1 MTTSSEQST
10 RGWRPFSWD
19 SWSITFCRTPPETCE
34 SSVTQWMSASR
45 NALKKWR
52 MLNLKWKKISERYCY
67 QYFME
72 ALPVYMYSSFIP
84 PNLFWTLLQ
93 LINQNFFSRCVM
105 KFARWRRTLICLGRQ
120 SEIRKIQWRFLK
132 LASTTAHTGLESS
145 SAVTQYNISKE
156 AFPEIQIVNGY
167 INRWCMHFFCL
178 LVFCL

>member
-1 MTTSSEQST
+1 MTTLSEQST

-93 LINQNFFSRCVM
+93 LINQNFFQMCDEICQMEKNIDMLRKAIRDKENPM
-105 KFARWRRTLICLGRQ
+105 KVSQTRLNNRTYRPGVELCRDP
-120 SEIRKIQWRFLK
+120 
-132 LASTTAHTGLESS
+132 
-145 SAVTQYNISKE
+145 VQYK
-156 AFPEIQIVNGY
+156 
-167 INRWCMHFFCL
+167 
-178 LVFCL
+178 